1 MIPTHIFLFLALACC
16 LLSGCYGG
24 GVVHSRTTTTE
35 NFSLGYRGEV
45 HPESKEGNPTEAKLQ
60 ELWGKPDSKIDE
72 KDGVVIWR
80 YKTGM
85 SMAGVVPMV
94 GVGIPLV
101 VPTGSDYTDIYIKN
115 ELAVK
120 AHVSSTTWSGGYYG
134 PANEGTDKKTF
145 NKLGD

>member
-1 MIPTHIFLFLALACC
+1 MGQA
-16 LLSGCYGG
+16 
-24 GVVHSRTTTTE
+24 
-35 NFSLGYRGEV
+35 
-45 HPESKEGNPTEAKLQ
+45 
-60 ELWGKPDSKIDE
+60 DSKIDE

-85 SMAGVVPMV
+85 SMVGVVPMV